1 MILMHR
7 LFPAF
12 LLFLALLF
20 TSFSCVAA
28 SSPLSLHNDTESSS
42 LAGHLDILEDK
53 SGKLTIG
60 AVSSSGMA
68 ALFRAD
74 SRVIPNFGMASGVHW
89 VRFTIKAEEAAEM
102 LWLLELDFPHMD
114 CVDLYVP
121 GSGGGFRVIQAGAVR
136 PMSVR
141 AFRHRNPVFPVLV
154 NAAGT
159 TFYLRIESGGGRTV
173 MPLTVWSPEAF
184 SRMDNRRWLID
195 GGYFGAMLVM
205 IAYNFFIFLSLRD
218 RNYLYYILDISFF
231 TLYVFCVRGLKI
243 DFVCGEMPVFNH
255 YTFIIAAPVLL
266 AGLAFCRNF
275 LATRRNVPLID
286 RILKLWMF
294 VALLSIP
301 AIFVVTP
308 NVWKYVISVVT
319 LLASLTVLSAG
330 VICSYRGF
338 RPARYFVGARIFRI
352 VGLFTVVLGMHNILS
367 LNLLTTFGLQ
377 IGSVFEVLLL
387 SFALADRINIM
398 RSEKEEAQAD
408 AMRSSQLA
416 SLGELAAGVAHEI
429 STPLNTMILSADLVL
444 ENDDRDGVLRD
455 IDVIKKQ
462 GRRIATIV
470 KSLLFFARQ
479 SDADKVPFAIEE
491 MLQGTLDMIGAKLRQ
506 ENINVI
512 VRIPPALQN
521 VLVHPQQ
528 IEQVFLNV
536 LTNAMH
542 ALNEKHGVSCEP
554 KKLEIYAAGL
564 TLHDR
569 PFVRVSFYDNGSG
582 IAAGVIGRVQNPFVT
597 TRKTGNGLGLS
608 ISRQIIEEHGG
619 FLGIESRE
627 GEYTTVN
634 IDLLAALA

>member
-1 MILMHR
+1 M
-7 LFPAF
+7 
-12 LLFLALLF
+12 
-20 TSFSCVAA
+20 V
-28 SSPLSLHNDTESSS
+28 
-42 LAGHLDILEDK
+42 
-53 SGKLTIG
+53 
-60 AVSSSGMA
+60 
-68 ALFRAD
+68 
-74 SRVIPNFGMASGVHW
+74 
-89 VRFTIKAEEAAEM
+89 
-102 LWLLELDFPHMD
+102 
-114 CVDLYVP
+114 
-121 GSGGGFRVIQAGAVR
+121 
-136 PMSVR
+136 
-141 AFRHRNPVFPVLV
+141 
-154 NAAGT
+154 
-159 TFYLRIESGGGRTV
+159 
-173 MPLTVWSPEAF
+173 
-184 SRMDNRRWLID
+184 
-195 GGYFGAMLVM
+195 
-205 IAYNFFIFLSLRD
+205 
-218 RNYLYYILDISFF
+218 
-231 TLYVFCVRGLKI
+231 
-243 DFVCGEMPVFNH
+243 
-255 YTFIIAAPVLL
+255 
-266 AGLAFCRNF
+266 
-275 LATRRNVPLID
+275 VPL
-286 RILKLWMF
+286 
-294 VALLSIP
+294 ASIT
-301 AIFVVTP
+301 A
-308 NVWKYVISVVT
+308 
-319 LLASLTVLSAG
+319 LSAG
-330 VICSYRGF
+330 VICSHRGF

-377 IGSVFEVLLL
+377 IGSIFEVLLL

-479 SDADKVPFAIEE
+479 SDADKAPFAIEE

-542 ALNEKHGVSCEP
+542 ALNEKHGVSREP

-564 TLHDR
+564 TLYDR
-569 PFVRVSFYDNGSG
+569 PFVRVSFRDNGSG
-582 IAAGVIGRVQNPFVT
+582 IAAGLIGRVQNPFVT